1 MTNAQK
7 FKDTFGFEPTLFV
20 DCPIGMGGV
29 ECNTCPKKSESD
41 CVMDNWWNAEYEKE

>member
-20 DCPIGMGGV
+20 DCPIGIGG
-29 ECNTCPKKSESD
+29 
-41 CVMDNWWNAEYEKE
+41 WNVTLALKNPRVIV